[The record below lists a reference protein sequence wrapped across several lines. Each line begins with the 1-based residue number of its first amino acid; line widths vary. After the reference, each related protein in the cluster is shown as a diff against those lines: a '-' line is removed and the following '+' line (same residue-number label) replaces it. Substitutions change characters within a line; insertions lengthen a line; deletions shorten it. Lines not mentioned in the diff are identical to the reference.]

1 MLLECDPR
9 FFLYDRR
16 KIIGADCQF
25 FRHSFQP
32 QAFQTVIFI
41 YLTASSTSSDFPLL
55 FPGSRQSLPET
66 SLTSWQ
72 TFSVK

>member
-32 QAFQTVIFI
+32 QAFQTVIFYI
-41 YLTASSTSSDFPLL
+41 SYCQQYQF
-55 FPGSRQSLPET
+55 
-66 SLTSWQ
+66 
-72 TFSVK
+72 